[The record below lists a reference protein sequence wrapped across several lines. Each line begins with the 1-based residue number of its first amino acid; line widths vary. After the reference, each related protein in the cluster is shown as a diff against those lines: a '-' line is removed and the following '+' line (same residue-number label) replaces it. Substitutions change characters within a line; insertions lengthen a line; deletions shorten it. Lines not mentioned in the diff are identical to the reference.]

1 MASMKQIL
9 VATDGS
15 PAAREAVELGID
27 LAVEHGGDITFL
39 RVLATDYTA
48 TRMGPIRPAARRL
61 GGQGDDPAL
70 NEARAL
76 AKERGIEARVARV
89 AGEPAKAIAA
99 FADELDADLLVLG
112 SRGLGPVT
120 GALAGSVSHALLKRL
135 KRPVVI
141 VPAKHGDVAAAA

>member
-15 PAAREAVELGID
+15 PAAREAVERGID
-27 LAVEHGGDITFL
+27 LAVERGGEITFL

-48 TRMGPIRPAARRL
+48 TRIGPVRPAARRL
-61 GGQGDDPAL
+61 SGAGDDPAL
-70 NEARAL
+70 NEARAR
-76 AKERGIEARVARV
+76 AQERGMQARLVRV

-99 FADELDADLLVLG
+99 YAEELDADVVVLG

-120 GALAGSVSHALLKRL
+120 GVLAGSVSHALLKRL
-135 KRPVVI
+135 KRPVLI
-141 VPAKHGDVAAAA
+141 VPAKRGDVAVAA

>member
-27 LAVEHGGDITFL
+27 LAVERGGDITFL

-48 TRMGPIRPAARRL
+48 TRMGPIRPAARPL

-76 AKERGIEARVARV
+76 AEERGIDARVARV

-99 FADELDADLLVLG
+99 FADELDADLLILG
-112 SRGLGPVT
+112 SRGRGPVT

-141 VPAKHGDVAAAA
+141 VPAKRQDLAAAA

>member
-1 MASMKQIL
+1 MASMNQIL

-15 PAAREAVELGID
+15 PAAREAVALGIE

-48 TRMGPIRPAARRL
+48 TRMGPVRPAARRL
-61 GGQGDDPAL
+61 GKGDDPAL

-76 AKERGIEARVARV
+76 AEERGLDARVVRV
-89 AGEPAKAIAA
+89 AGEPATAIAA
-99 FADELDADLLVLG
+99 YADELDADLLVLG

-135 KRPVVI
+135 TRPVVI
-141 VPAKHGDVAAAA
+141 VPAKRGDVAAAA

>member
-1 MASMKQIL
+1 MASMKRIL

-27 LAVEHGGDITFL
+27 LAVEHGGDLTFL

-48 TRMGPIRPAARRL
+48 TRMGPVRPVARRL
-61 GGQGDDPAL
+61 GGQEDDAAL
-70 NEARAL
+70 NEARVL
-76 AKERGIEARVARV
+76 AEERAIDARVARV
-89 AGEPAKAIAA
+89 AGEPAKAISA
-99 FADELDADLLVLG
+99 FADDVDADLLVLG

-135 KRPVVI
+135 KRPVVV
-141 VPAKHGDVAAAA
+141 VPAKRGDVAAAA

>member
-1 MASMKQIL
+1 MASMNQIL

-15 PAAREAVELGID
+15 PAAREAVALGIE

-48 TRMGPIRPAARRL
+48 TRMGPVRPAARRL
-61 GGQGDDPAL
+61 GKGDDPAL

-76 AKERGIEARVARV
+76 AEERGLDARVVRV
-89 AGEPAKAIAA
+89 AGEPATAIAA
-99 FADELDADLLVLG
+99 YADELDADLLVLG

-135 KRPVVI
+135 TRPVVI
-141 VPAKHGDVAAAA
+141 VPAKRGDVAAA

>member
-1 MASMKQIL
+1 MAPLKQIL

-27 LAVEHGGDITFL
+27 LAADHGGMITFL
-39 RVLATDYTA
+39 RVVPTDWTA
-48 TRMGPIRPAARRL
+48 TRMGPVRPAVRRL
-61 GGQGDDPAL
+61 GGEREDAAL

-76 AKERGIEARVARV
+76 AEERGVAARLVRLV
-89 AGEPAKAIAA
+89 GEPARAIAA
-99 FADELDADLLVLG
+99 YSDDLDADLVVLG

-135 KRPVVI
+135 NRPVVV
-141 VPAKHGDVAAAA
+141 VPAKRRDVATAA

>member
-1 MASMKQIL
+1 MPSMKQIL

-15 PAAREAVELGID
+15 PAARQAVELGIE
-27 LAVEHGGDITFL
+27 LAVEHGGDITIL

-48 TRMGPIRPAARRL
+48 TRMGPVRPAARRL

-76 AKERGIEARVARV
+76 AEERGIDARVARV

-99 FADELDADLLVLG
+99 YADELDADLLVLG

-135 KRPVVI
+135 TRPVMI
-141 VPAKHGDVAAAA
+141 VPAKRGDVAAAA